1 MNFVRLPDKPD
12 GMELRRFAS
21 DSPTRRIWPRLL
33 ICHPKHIHNGRAWGY
48 RMLTAKLFAGLAIL
62 LVVFAFASARR
73 HLDLYFH
80 ATYIVLFF
88 SHLLFFIALFS
99 AGFALIYF
107 AAVHWSS
114 HPLSNS
120 LGITHFVFM
129 AVAFFLISFAIVE
142 LGGITLRES
151 GVYLATARMEGEQAP
166 LLSPLIALNIGA
178 LSFLAGCAIF
188 VVNVGWTAIR
198 AFRQS

>member
-1 MNFVRLPDKPD
+1 
-12 GMELRRFAS
+12 
-21 DSPTRRIWPRLL
+21 
-33 ICHPKHIHNGRAWGY
+33 
-48 RMLTAKLFAGLAIL
+48 MLTAKLFAGLAIL

-73 HLDLYFH
+73 TLDMYFH
-80 ATYIVLFF
+80 ATYIVLSF

-107 AAVHWSS
+107 VAVHWSS
-114 HPLSNS
+114 HPLNNS
-120 LGITHFVFM
+120 LGITHFVFV

-142 LGGITLRES
+142 LGG
-151 GVYLATARMEGEQAP
+151 ATARMEGDQAP
-166 LLSPLIALNIGA
+166 LLSSLIALNIGA

-198 AFRQS
+198 AFRQD

>member
-1 MNFVRLPDKPD
+1 
-12 GMELRRFAS
+12 
-21 DSPTRRIWPRLL
+21 
-33 ICHPKHIHNGRAWGY
+33 
-48 RMLTAKLFAGLAIL
+48 MLTAKLFAGLTIL

-73 HLDLYFH
+73 SLDMYFH
-80 ATYIVLFF
+80 ATYIVLSF

-114 HPLSNS
+114 HPLNNS
-120 LGITHFVFM
+120 LGITHFVFV
-129 AVAFFLISFAIVE
+129 AVAFFQISFAMVE
-142 LGGITLRES
+142 LGGITLRE
-151 GVYLATARMEGEQAP
+151 GAVYFATARMEGDQAP

-198 AFRQS
+198 AFRQG